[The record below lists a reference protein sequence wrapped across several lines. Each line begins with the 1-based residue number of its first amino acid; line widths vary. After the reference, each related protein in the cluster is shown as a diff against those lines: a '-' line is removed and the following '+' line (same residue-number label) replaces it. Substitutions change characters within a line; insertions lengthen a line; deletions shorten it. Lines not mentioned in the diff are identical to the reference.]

1 MKIADRKHDETSV
14 SGTKMIEN
22 VSRSFRGS
30 PSSRSFSRRGFL
42 QGALASGVFV
52 LSARF
57 VSQPLWAAEG
67 EAPPAP
73 FEPGLWMS
81 IASDGTVTIVA
92 HRSEMGCGSRTALPL
107 VVTDELDADWS
118 KVKIEQAP
126 GDPKY
131 GDQDTDGSHSVRS
144 SFDLMRQVG
153 ATGRVM
159 LISAAA
165 TQWGVSP
172 KECSTEPHFVV
183 HRASGRK
190 LGYGELASAAAKLPV
205 PKKEDV
211 PLKAR
216 SEWRYIGKESNS
228 LFDLPEIITGK
239 AVFGMD
245 ATMPGMVFASVEHPP
260 VLGQKIKS
268 YDDKATL
275 KVPGVQK
282 TLTIDPFKPPHLFQ
296 PLGGV
301 AVIADNTW
309 AAFKGRKSLNIEWD
323 ASPHAVYNSGPFRK
337 TLEATSR
344 QPGKVARNVGDV
356 DAEFARVQKAGGGE
370 FKIVEAEYYAPHL
383 AHASME
389 PPVAV
394 AEYRDGKVVA
404 WAPTQNPQAVQDTI
418 ASVLGIKKEDVTCHV
433 TLLGGG
439 FGRKSKPDQVAEAA
453 VLSKQLGKPVKVVWS
468 REDDI
473 HFDFFH
479 SVAAMYMKA
488 AVGPNGKPSAWLQR
502 TVYPPIASTFD
513 ASATY
518 ADDEM
523 GLGWNNLPFDIPN
536 HRAENGPADYHVR
549 IGWLR
554 SVANIYH
561 AFAIHSFA
569 DELAKSANKDS
580 VQYFLDLIGPA
591 RIVPLTYK
599 DDEADEKDR
608 YPLDTA
614 RLRRVV
620 EVAAEKSGWG
630 KRSAGLG
637 KGRGM
642 GIAAHRSFLTYV
654 ATVVEVEVDSRGQV
668 HIPGVWTAVDAG
680 TVVSPD
686 NVRNQFEGAAVFG
699 TSLALFGEITA
710 TNGVIDQSNF
720 NNYQVARMNRA
731 PRHVEVHIVASEAP
745 PAGVGEPGVPPFA
758 PALYNAV
765 FAATG
770 KRARELPLSKT
781 KLV

>member
-1 MKIADRKHDETSV
+1 MKL
-14 SGTKMIEN
+14 IEN
-22 VSRSFRGS
+22 VSR
-30 PSSRSFSRRGFL
+30 PVSRRGFL
-42 QGALASGVFV
+42 QGALAGGVFV

-57 VSQPLWAAEG
+57 VPAWAADD
-67 EAPPAP
+67 APAAAP
-73 FEPGLWMS
+73 FEPSLWMS
-81 IASDGTVTIVA
+81 IASDGTVTVVA

-107 VVTDELDADWS
+107 IVADELDADWS
-118 KVKIEQAP
+118 KVKIEQAL

-144 SFDLMRQVG
+144 NFDLMRQVG
-153 ATGRVM
+153 ATGRMM
-159 LISAAA
+159 LITAAA
-165 TQWGVSP
+165 AQWNVSP
-172 KECSTEPHFVV
+172 KECTTGLHFVE
-183 HRASGRK
+183 HHASGRK
-190 LGYGELASAAAKLPV
+190 VGYGEIAAAAAKLPV

-211 PLKAR
+211 PLKDR
-216 SEWRYIGKESNS
+216 SQWRYIGKESNS
-228 LFDLPEIITGK
+228 LFDLPEIVTGK
-239 AVFGMD
+239 AIFGMD
-245 ATMPGMVFASVEHPP
+245 ATMPGMVFASIEHPP

-268 YDDKATL
+268 YDDKAAL

-282 TLTIDPFKPPHLFQ
+282 TLTIETVTPPHLFK

-301 AVIADNTW
+301 AVIADNTY
-309 AAFKGRKSLNIEWD
+309 AAFKGRKSLKIEWD
-323 ASPHAVYNSGPFRK
+323 SSPHSVYNSAAFRK
-337 TLEATSR
+337 TLEDTSR
-344 QPGKVARNVGDV
+344 KPGKVVRNIGDV
-356 DAEFARVQKAGGGE
+356 DAAFAKGGDGTT
-370 FKIVEAEYYAPHL
+370 KIIEAEYYAPHL
-383 AHASME
+383 AHVSME

-394 AEYRDGKVVA
+394 AEYRDGKVLA

-418 ASVLGIKKEDVTCHV
+418 AGVLGIKKEDVTCHV

-473 HFDFFH
+473 KFDFFH

-488 AVGPNGKPSAWLQR
+488 AVGPDGKPTAWLQR
-502 TVYPPIASTFD
+502 TVYPPINSTFD
-513 ASATY
+513 ATAVY

-561 AFAIHSFA
+561 AFAIHSFV
-569 DELAKSANKDS
+569 DELAHNANKDS
-580 VQYFLDLIGPA
+580 VQYLLDVIGPA
-591 RIVPLTYK
+591 RIVPLDLK
-599 DDEADEKDR
+599 GDEAEDAKG
-608 YPLDTA
+608 YPVDTA

-620 EVAAEKSGWG
+620 EIVAEKSNWA
-630 KRSAGLG
+630 KRSSSMGKG
-637 KGRGM
+637 KGRGL
-642 GIAAHRSFLTYV
+642 GIAAHRSFYTYV
-654 ATVVEVEVDSRGQV
+654 ATVVEVEVDARGQV
-668 HIPGVWTAVDAG
+668 HIPNVWTAVDAG
-680 TVVSPD
+680 TIVSPD
-686 NVRNQFEGAAVFG
+686 NIRNQFEGAAVFG

-710 TNGVIDQSNF
+710 TNGIIDQSNF
-720 NNYQVARMNRA
+720 HNFQLTRMNRA
-731 PRHVEVHIVASEAP
+731 PRHIEVHIVESDAL
-745 PAGVGEPGVPPFA
+745 PAGVGEPGLPPFA

-770 KRARELPLSKT
+770 KRVREMPLSKT

>member
-1 MKIADRKHDETSV
+1 MKF
-14 SGTKMIEN
+14 IEN
-22 VSRSFRGS
+22 VSGHVN
-30 PSSRSFSRRGFL
+30 RRGFL
-42 QGALASGVFV
+42 QGVLVSGAFV
-52 LSARF
+52 LAARF
-57 VSQPLWAAEG
+57 VPEPLWAMENDGEG
-67 EAPPAP
+67 EAAAAP
-73 FEPGLWMS
+73 FEPSLWMS
-81 IASDGTVTIVA
+81 IAADGTVTIVA

-107 VVTDELDADWS
+107 VVADELDADWS
-118 KVKIEQAP
+118 RVKIGQAI

-144 SFDLMRQVG
+144 NFDLMRQVG
-153 ATGRVM
+153 ATGRAM

-165 TQWGVSP
+165 TRWGVP
-172 KECSTEPHFVV
+172 QKDCTTEPHFVV
-183 HRASGRK
+183 HRPSGRK
-190 LGYGELASAAAKLPV
+190 LGYGELADAAAKLPV
-205 PKKEDV
+205 PKKEDL
-211 PLKAR
+211 PLLLKKR

-228 LFDLPEIITGK
+228 LFDLPEIVTGK
-239 AVFGMD
+239 AIFGMD
-245 ATMPGMVFASVEHPP
+245 ATMPGMVYASVEHPP

-268 YDDKATL
+268 YDDQAAL
-275 KVPGVQK
+275 KVTGVQK
-282 TLTIDPFKPPHLFQ
+282 TLTIDSFKPPHQFQ

-309 AAFKGRKSLNIEWD
+309 AAFKGRKSLKIEWD
-323 ASPHAVYNSGPFRK
+323 TNSSPHSVYNSAPFRK

-344 QPGKVARNVGDV
+344 QPGKVVRNVGDV
-356 DAEFARVQKAGGGE
+356 DAAFAKGG
-370 FKIVEAEYYAPHL
+370 KIIEAEYYTPHL
-383 AHASME
+383 AHVSME

-394 AEYRDGKVVA
+394 AEYRDGKVLA
-404 WAPTQNPQAVQDTI
+404 WAPTQNPQAVQETI
-418 ASVLGIKKEDVTCHV
+418 AGVLGIKKEDVTCYV

-488 AVGPNGKPSAWLQR
+488 AIGPNGKPTAWLQR
-502 TVYPPIASTFD
+502 TTYPPIGSTFD
-513 ASATY
+513 ASAKY

-569 DELAKSANKDS
+569 DELAHAANKDS
-580 VQYFLDLIGPA
+580 VEYLLALIGPP
-591 RIVPLTYK
+591 RIVSLDLK
-599 DDEADEKDR
+599 GDEAEDAKKF
-608 YPLDTA
+608 PLDTA

-620 EVAAEKSGWG
+620 EIVAGKSGWG
-630 KRSAGLG
+630 KHPKG
-637 KGRGM
+637 KGHGF

-654 ATVVEVEVDSRGQV
+654 ATVVEVEVDAKGQV
-668 HIPGVWTAVDAG
+668 HIPNVWTAIDAG

-686 NVRNQFEGAAVFG
+686 NVRNQAEGAAVFG

-710 TNGVIDQSNF
+710 TNGVINQSNF
-720 NNYQVARMNRA
+720 DNYPLARMNRA
-731 PRHVEVHIVASEAP
+731 PRHIDVHVVESDAP
-745 PAGVGEPGVPPFA
+745 PAGVGEPPLPPFA
-758 PALYNAV
+758 PALYNAI

-770 KRARELPLSKT
+770 KRVREMPLSKA

>member
-1 MKIADRKHDETSV
+1 MKL
-14 SGTKMIEN
+14 IEN
-22 VSRSFRGS
+22 VSANV
-30 PSSRSFSRRGFL
+30 SRRGFL
-42 QGALASGVFV
+42 HGALVGGIFV

-57 VSQPLWAAEG
+57 VPKPLWAAEG
-67 EAPPAP
+67 EAAAAA
-73 FEPGLWMS
+73 FEPSLWMS

-92 HRSEMGCGSRTALPL
+92 HRSEMGSGSRTALPL
-107 VVTDELDADWS
+107 VVADELDADWS
-118 KVKIEQAP
+118 KVKLDQAI

-165 TQWGVSP
+165 AQWNVSP
-172 KECSTEPHFVV
+172 KECSTEPHIVV
-183 HRASGRK
+183 HRATGRK
-190 LGYGELASAAAKLPV
+190 LGYGEVAAAAAKLPV
-205 PKKEDV
+205 PRKEDV
-211 PLKAR
+211 PLKPR

-228 LFDLPEIITGK
+228 LFDLPEIVTGK
-239 AVFGMD
+239 AIFGMD
-245 ATMPGMVFASVEHPP
+245 TTMPGMVYASVEHPP

-282 TLTIDPFKPPHLFQ
+282 TLTIETFKPPHLFQ

-309 AAFKGRKSLNIEWD
+309 AAFKGRKSLKIEWD
-323 ASPHAVYNSGPFRK
+323 SSPHAVYNSAPFRK

-344 QPGKVARNVGDV
+344 QPGKVVRNVGDV
-356 DAEFARVQKAGGGE
+356 DAAFAKGGQ
-370 FKIVEAEYYAPHL
+370 IIEAEYYTPHL
-383 AHASME
+383 AHVSME

-404 WAPTQNPQAVQDTI
+404 WAPTQNPQAVQETI
-418 ASVLGIKKEDVTCHV
+418 AGVLGIKKEDVTCHV

-473 HFDFFH
+473 RFDFFH
-479 SVAAMYMKA
+479 SVAAMYLKA
-488 AVGPNGKPSAWLQR
+488 AVAPDGKPTAWLQR
-502 TVYPPIASTFD
+502 TVYPPINSTFD

-569 DELAKSANKDS
+569 DELAHAANKDS
-580 VQYFLDLIGPA
+580 VQYLLDLIGPP
-591 RIVPLTYK
+591 RIVSLTYK
-599 DDEADEKDR
+599 EEEADDKQR

-620 EVAAEKSGWG
+620 EIAAEKSGWG
-630 KRSAGLG
+630 KRPMG

-654 ATVVEVEVDSRGQV
+654 ATVVEVEVDGKGQV
-668 HIPGVWTAVDAG
+668 HIPNVWTAVDAG

-720 NNYQVARMNRA
+720 HNFQIARMNRA
-731 PRHVEVHIVASEAP
+731 PRHVDVHIVNSEAP

-770 KRARELPLSKT
+770 KRVRELPLSKT

>member
-1 MKIADRKHDETSV
+1 MKLIDNLSANN
-14 SGTKMIEN
+14 N
-22 VSRSFRGS
+22 VSRPVS
-30 PSSRSFSRRGFL
+30 PNFSRRGFL
-42 QGALASGVFV
+42 QAALVSGALV
-52 LSARF
+52 LTARF
-57 VSQPLWAAEG
+57 IPEPLWAAEG
-67 EAPPAP
+67 EAARP
-73 FEPGLWMS
+73 FEPSVWMS
-81 IASDGTVTIVA
+81 IAPDGTVTIVA

-107 VVTDELDADWS
+107 VVADELDADWTR
-118 KVKIEQAP
+118 VRLEQAI

-131 GDQDTDGSHSVRS
+131 GEQDTDGSHSVRS
-144 SFDLMRQVG
+144 NFDLMRQVG
-153 ATGRVM
+153 ATGRAM

-165 TQWGVSP
+165 AKWGVP
-172 KECSTEPHFVV
+172 AKDCATEPHFVV
-183 HRASGRK
+183 HTASGRK
-190 LGYGELASAAAKLPV
+190 LGYGEVAAAAAKLPV

-211 PLKAR
+211 PLKER
-216 SEWRYIGKESNS
+216 SQWRYIGKESNS
-228 LFDLPEIITGK
+228 LFDLPEIVTGK
-239 AVFGMD
+239 AIFGMD
-245 ATMPGMVFASVEHPP
+245 ATMPGMVYASIEHPP

-268 YDDKATL
+268 YDDKAALQVT
-275 KVPGVQK
+275 GVQK
-282 TLTIDPFKPPHLFQ
+282 TLTIDPFKPPHMFQ

-301 AVIADNTW
+301 AVIADNSY
-309 AAFKGRKSLNIEWD
+309 AAFKGRKSLKIEWD
-323 ASPHAVYNSGPFRK
+323 SSSNEVYNSGPFRK

-344 QPGKVARNVGDV
+344 KPCKVVRNVGDV
-356 DAEFARVQKAGGGE
+356 DATFAQSAKAGG
-370 FKIVEAEYYAPHL
+370 KIIDAEYYTPHL

-394 AEYRDGKVVA
+394 AEYRDGKVLA
-404 WAPTQNPQAVQDTI
+404 WAPTQNPQAVQETI
-418 ASVLGIKKEDVTCHV
+418 AGVLGIKKEDVTCHV

-473 HFDFFH
+473 RFDYFH

-488 AVGPNGKPSAWLQR
+488 AIGADGKPTAWLQR
-502 TVYPPIASTFD
+502 TVYPPIGSTFD
-513 ASATY
+513 TKAVY

-569 DELAKSANKDS
+569 DELAHNAKKDP
-580 VQYFLDLIGPA
+580 VQYLLDLIGPA
-591 RIVPLTYK
+591 RIVALDLK
-599 DDEADEKDR
+599 GDEAEDAKQ

-620 EVAAEKSGWG
+620 EIAAEKSGWG
-630 KRSAGLG
+630 KSPMG
-637 KGRGM
+637 KGRGL

-654 ATVVEVEVDSRGQV
+654 ATVVEVEVDGRGQV
-668 HIPGVWTAVDAG
+668 HIPNVWTAVDAG
-680 TVVSPD
+680 TTVSPD
-686 NVRNQFEGAAVFG
+686 NIRNQFEGAAVFG
-699 TSLALFGEITA
+699 TSLALFSEITA
-710 TNGVIDQSNF
+710 TNGAIDQSNF
-720 NNYQVARMNRA
+720 HNYQIARMNRA
-731 PRHVEVHIVASEAP
+731 PRHIDIHIVKSEAP
-745 PAGVGEPGVPPFA
+745 PAGVGEPGLPPIA

-770 KRARELPLSKT
+770 KRVRELPLSKT

>member
-1 MKIADRKHDETSV
+1 MKL
-14 SGTKMIEN
+14 IEN
-22 VSRSFRGS
+22 VSRPTGNQL
-30 PSSRSFSRRGFL
+30 SRRGFL
-42 QGALASGVFV
+42 QAALASGVFI

-57 VSQPLWAAEG
+57 IPELLLAAQG
-67 EAPPAP
+67 ETAAPPFDP
-73 FEPGLWMS
+73 TIWLS

-92 HRSEMGCGSRTALPL
+92 HRSEMGSGSRTALPL
-107 VVTDELDADWS
+107 VVADELDADWS
-118 KVKIEQAP
+118 RVKIDQAI

-131 GDQDTDGSHSVRS
+131 GEQDTDGSHSVRS
-144 SFDLMRQVG
+144 NFDLMRQVG
-153 ATGRVM
+153 ATGRAM
-159 LISAAA
+159 LITAAA
-165 TQWGVSP
+165 EQWNVSP
-172 KECSTEPHFVV
+172 RDCTTKPHFVV
-183 HRASGRK
+183 HRSSGRK
-190 LGYGELASAAAKLPV
+190 LGYGELAAAAAKLPV

-211 PLKAR
+211 PLKDR
-216 SEWRYIGKESNS
+216 SQWRYIGKESNT
-228 LFDLPEIITGK
+228 LFDLPEIITGQ
-239 AVFGMD
+239 AIFGID
-245 ATMPGMVFASVEHPP
+245 AAMPGMVFASIEHPP

-268 YDDKATL
+268 YDDKAAL

-282 TLTIDPFKPPHLFQ
+282 TLTIETFKPPHLFQ

-309 AAFKGRKSLNIEWD
+309 AAFQGRKSLKIEWES
-323 ASPHAVYNSGPFRK
+323 SPHSVYNSGPFRK

-344 QPGKVARNVGDV
+344 QPGKVVRNIGDV
-356 DAEFARVQKAGGGE
+356 DAVFAKSNQAGGAGI
-370 FKIVEAEYYAPHL
+370 KTIDAEYYTPHL
-383 AHASME
+383 AHVSME

-394 AEYRDGKVVA
+394 AEYRDGKVLT
-404 WAPTQNPQAVQDTI
+404 WAPTQNPQAVQETI
-418 ASVLGIKKEDVTCHV
+418 ASVLGMKKEDVTCHV

-453 VLSKQLGKPVKVVWS
+453 VLSKQLGKPVKVVWT
-468 REDDI
+468 REDDV

-479 SVAAMYMKA
+479 SVAAMYIKA
-488 AVGPNGKPSAWLQR
+488 AVGPDGKPVAWLQR

-513 ASATY
+513 ASAKY

-569 DELAKSANKDS
+569 DELAHHARKDS
-580 VQYFLDLIGPA
+580 VEYLLELIGPP
-591 RIVPLTYK
+591 RIVALDLK
-599 DDEADEKDR
+599 GDEAEDAKQ

-620 EVAAEKSGWG
+620 EMAAEKSGWG
-630 KRSAGLG
+630 KKAMG

-654 ATVVEVEVDSRGQV
+654 ATVVEVEVDARGQV
-668 HIPGVWTAVDAG
+668 HIPNVWTAVDAG

-686 NVRNQFEGAAVFG
+686 NIRNQFEGAAVFG
-699 TSLALFGEITA
+699 TSLALFSEITA

-720 NNYQVARMNRA
+720 NNFLITRMNRA
-731 PRHVEVHIVASEAP
+731 PRHVDVQIVNSEAP

-770 KRARELPLSKT
+770 KRVRELPLSKT

>member
-1 MKIADRKHDETSV
+1 MRL
-14 SGTKMIEN
+14 IEN
-22 VSRSFRGS
+22 V
-30 PSSRSFSRRGFL
+30 SRRGFL

-57 VSQPLWAAEG
+57 IPEPLWAAEG
-67 EAPPAP
+67 EAAAP
-73 FEPGLWMS
+73 GIEPSLWMS

-107 VVTDELDADWS
+107 VVADELDADWS
-118 KVKIEQAP
+118 KVKIDQAI

-131 GDQDTDGSHSVRS
+131 GEQDTDGSHSVRS
-144 SFDLMRQVG
+144 YFDQMRQVG
-153 ATGRVM
+153 AAGRAM

-165 TQWGVSP
+165 AQWNVSP
-172 KECSTEPHFVV
+172 KDCSTEPHFVV
-183 HRASGRK
+183 HKTSGRK
-190 LGYGELASAAAKLPV
+190 LGYGELAAAAAKLPV
-205 PKKEDV
+205 PKKEDLQ
-211 PLKAR
+211 LKPK
-216 SEWRYIGKESNS
+216 SEWRYIGKESNA
-228 LFDLPEIITGK
+228 LFDLPDIVTGK

-245 ATMPGMVFASVEHPP
+245 ATMPGMVYASIEHPP

-268 YDDKATL
+268 YDDKAAL

-282 TLTIDPFKPPHLFQ
+282 TLTIDTVTPPHLFK

-301 AVIADNTW
+301 AVIGDNTW
-309 AAFKGRKSLNIEWD
+309 ATFKGRKALKIEWD
-323 ASPHAVYNSGPFRK
+323 SSPHSSYNSIEFRK

-344 QPGKVARNVGDV
+344 QPGKVVRNVGDV
-356 DAEFARVQKAGGGE
+356 DAAFAKGG
-370 FKIVEAEYYAPHL
+370 KIIEAEYYTPHL

-389 PPVAV
+389 PQVAV
-394 AEYRDGKVVA
+394 AEYRDGKVLA

-418 ASVLGIKKEDVTCHV
+418 AGVLGIKKEDVTCHV
-433 TLLGGG
+433 TLLGGA

-453 VLSKQLGKPVKVVWS
+453 VLSKQLGKPVKVVWT

-473 HFDFFH
+473 RFDYFH

-488 AVGPNGKPSAWLQR
+488 AIGTDGKPTAWLQR
-502 TVYPPIASTFD
+502 TVYPPIGSTFNPD
-513 ASATY
+513 AKY

-569 DELAKSANKDS
+569 DELAHAANKDS
-580 VQYFLDLIGPA
+580 VQYLLGLIGPP
-591 RIVPLTYK
+591 RIVNLEYK
-599 DDEADEKDR
+599 EDEADEKQR

-620 EVAAEKSGWG
+620 EMAAEKSGWG
-630 KRSAGLG
+630 KRPMG
-637 KGRGM
+637 KGRGL

-654 ATVVEVEVDSRGQV
+654 ATVVEVEIDNRGQV
-668 HIPGVWTAVDAG
+668 HIPNVWTAVDAG

-686 NVRNQFEGAAVFG
+686 NIRNQFEGAAVFG
-699 TSLALFGEITA
+699 TSLALFSEITA
-710 TNGVIDQSNF
+710 ANGVITQSNF
-720 NNYQVARMNRA
+720 HNYRLAHMNSA
-731 PRHVEVHIVASEAP
+731 PQHVDVHIVESDAP

-758 PALYNAV
+758 PALCNAV

-770 KRARELPLSKT
+770 KRVRELPVSKT
-781 KLV
+781 RLV

>member
-1 MKIADRKHDETSV
+1 MKL
-14 SGTKMIEN
+14 IEN
-22 VSRSFRGS
+22 VSRHV
-30 PSSRSFSRRGFL
+30 SRRGFL

-52 LSARF
+52 LSVRF
-57 VSQPLWAAEG
+57 VPGPLWAAEG
-67 EAPPAP
+67 EAAAAP
-73 FEPGLWMS
+73 FAPSLWMS
-81 IASDGTVTIVA
+81 IASDGAVTIVA

-107 VVTDELDADWS
+107 VVADELDADWS
-118 KVKIEQAP
+118 KVKIEQAI

-131 GDQDTDGSHSVRS
+131 GEQDTDGSHSVRS
-144 SFDLMRQVG
+144 SFDLMRRVG

-159 LISAAA
+159 LITAAA
-165 TQWGVSP
+165 AQWGVSA
-172 KECSTEPHFVV
+172 KECTTEPHFVV
-183 HRASGRK
+183 HGASGRK
-190 LGYGELASAAAKLPV
+190 LGYGEVAAAAAKLPV
-205 PKKEDV
+205 PKREDV
-211 PLKAR
+211 PLKTR

-228 LFDLPEIITGK
+228 LFDLPDIVTGK
-239 AVFGMD
+239 AIFGMD
-245 ATMPGMVFASVEHPP
+245 ATMPGMVYASVEHPP

-268 YDDKATL
+268 YDDKAAL

-282 TLTIDPFKPPHLFQ
+282 TLTIDGFKPPHMFQ

-309 AAFKGRKSLNIEWD
+309 AAFKGRKSLTVEWD
-323 ASPHAVYNSGPFRK
+323 NRSPHSEYNSAAFRK

-344 QPGKVARNVGDV
+344 QPGKLVRNVGDV
-356 DAEFARVQKAGGGE
+356 DAAFVQSSKTGG
-370 FKIVEAEYYAPHL
+370 KIIEAEYYTPHL
-383 AHASME
+383 AHAPME
-389 PPVAV
+389 TPVAV
-394 AEYRDGKVVA
+394 AEYRDGKVLA
-404 WAPTQNPQAVQDTI
+404 WAPTQNPQAVQETI
-418 ASVLGIKKEDVTCHV
+418 AGVLGIKKEDVICHV

-473 HFDFFH
+473 HFDYFH

-488 AVGPNGKPSAWLQR
+488 AVGPDGKPTAWLQR
-502 TVYPPIASTFD
+502 TVYPPIDSTFTVG
-513 ASATY
+513 AVY

-536 HRAENGPADYHVR
+536 QRAENGPADFHVR

-561 AFAIHSFA
+561 AFAISSFA
-569 DELAKSANKDS
+569 DELAKAVDRDSA
-580 VQYFLDLIGPA
+580 QYLLDLIGPP
-591 RIVPLTYK
+591 RIVALDLK
-599 DDEADEKDR
+599 GDEAEDAKT

-620 EVAAEKSGWG
+620 EIAVENSGWG
-630 KRSAGLG
+630 KKTLS

-668 HIPGVWTAVDAG
+668 HIPNVWTAVDAG
-680 TVVSPD
+680 MVVSPD

-699 TSLALFGEITA
+699 TSLALFSEITA

-720 NNYQVARMNRA
+720 NNYQVTRMNRA
-731 PRHVEVHIVASEAP
+731 PRHIDVHIVNSDAP

-770 KRARELPLSKT
+770 KRVRELPLSKT

>member
-1 MKIADRKHDETSV
+1 MKL
-14 SGTKMIEN
+14 IEN
-22 VSRSFRGS
+22 VSR
-30 PSSRSFSRRGFL
+30 RGFM
-42 QGALASGVFV
+42 QGALASGVFI

-57 VSQPLWAAEG
+57 VPEPLWAAEG
-67 EAPPAP
+67 EAPAAFDPTV
-73 FEPGLWMS
+73 WMS

-118 KVKIEQAP
+118 RVKIEQAI

-153 ATGRVM
+153 ATGRAM

-165 TQWGVSP
+165 TQWNVSA
-172 KECSTEPHFVV
+172 KDCSTEPHFVI
-183 HRASGRK
+183 HRASGRR
-190 LGYGELASAAAKLPV
+190 LGYGELAAAASKLPV
-205 PKKEDV
+205 PKKENLQFK
-211 PLKAR
+211 PR
-216 SEWRYIGKESNS
+216 SDWRYIGKEGNA
-228 LFDLPEIITGK
+228 LFDLPDIVTGK
-239 AVFGMD
+239 AIFGMD
-245 ATMPGMVFASVEHPP
+245 ATMPGMVYASVEHPP
-260 VLGQKIKS
+260 VLGQKIKA

-275 KVPGVQK
+275 KVAGVQK
-282 TLTIDPFKPPHLFQ
+282 TLTIDTFKPPHQFQ

-309 AAFKGRKSLNIEWD
+309 AAFQGRKSLKVEWD
-323 ASPHAVYNSGPFRK
+323 SSPHSVYNSGPFRK

-344 QPGKVARNVGDV
+344 QPGKVVRNVGDV
-356 DAEFARVQKAGGGE
+356 DAEFAKGG
-370 FKIVEAEYYAPHL
+370 KIVEAEYYTPHL

-394 AEYRDGKVVA
+394 AEYRDGKVLA
-404 WAPTQNPQAVQDTI
+404 WAPTQNPQAVQETI
-418 ASVLGIKKEDVTCHV
+418 AGVLGIKKEDVTCHV
-433 TLLGGG
+433 TLLGGA

-473 HFDFFH
+473 RFDYFH

-488 AVGPNGKPSAWLQR
+488 AIGPDGKPTAWLQR
-502 TVYPPIASTFD
+502 TVYPPIGSTFD
-513 ASATY
+513 VSARY
-518 ADDEM
+518 AEDEM

-536 HRAENGPADYHVR
+536 HRAENGPADFHVR

-561 AFAIHSFA
+561 AYAIHSFA
-569 DELAKSANKDS
+569 DELAVLAKKDS
-580 VQYFLDLIGPA
+580 AQYLLDLIGPA
-591 RIVPLTYK
+591 RIVNLDSK
-599 DDEADEKDR
+599 EDVEVAKQG

-614 RLRRVV
+614 RLRQVV
-620 EVAAEKSGWG
+620 EVVVEKSGWA
-630 KRSAGLG
+630 KRPMG

-654 ATVVEVEVDSRGQV
+654 ATVVEVEVDSKGQV
-668 HIPGVWTAVDAG
+668 RIPNVWTAIDAG
-680 TVVSPD
+680 TFVSPD
-686 NVRNQFEGAAVFG
+686 NIRNQIEGAAVFG
-699 TSLALFGEITA
+699 TSLALFSDITA
-710 TNGVIDQSNF
+710 TNGAINQSNF
-720 NNYQVARMNRA
+720 DNYQIARMHQA
-731 PRHVEVHIVASEAP
+731 PRHIDVEIVKSDAP
-745 PAGVGEPGVPPFA
+745 PAGVGEPGLPPFA
-758 PALYNAV
+758 PALCNAV

-770 KRARELPLSKT
+770 KRVRELPLAKT

>member
-1 MKIADRKHDETSV
+1 MKNMK
-14 SGTKMIEN
+14 N
-22 VSRSFRGS
+22 VSRQHVENFS
-30 PSSRSFSRRGFL
+30 PNFSQNFSRNFTRRGFL

-52 LSARF
+52 LGARF
-57 VSQPLWAAEG
+57 VPVAFGADGGDAAS
-67 EAPPAP
+67 AA
-73 FEPGLWMS
+73 FEPSLWMS
-81 IASDGTVTIVA
+81 IAADGTVTIVA

-107 VVTDELDADWS
+107 VVADELDADWS
-118 KVKIEQAP
+118 KVKIDQAI

-144 SFDLMRQVG
+144 NFDLMRQVG

-159 LISAAA
+159 LISVAA
-165 TQWGVSP
+165 TRWGVP
-172 KECSTEPHFVV
+172 QKECTTEPHYVV

-190 LGYGELASAAAKLPV
+190 LGYGELAADAAKLPV
-205 PKKEDV
+205 PKKEDIPL
-211 PLKAR
+211 PLKKR

-228 LFDLPEIITGK
+228 LFDVPEIVTGQ
-239 AVFGMD
+239 AIFGMD
-245 ATMPGMVFASVEHPP
+245 ATMPGMVYASVEHPP
-260 VLGQKIKS
+260 VLGQKIAS
-268 YDDKATL
+268 YDDKAAL
-275 KVPGVQK
+275 KVSGVQK
-282 TLTIDPFKPPHLFQ
+282 TLTIEPFKPPHQFQ

-309 AAFKGRKSLNIEWD
+309 AAFQGRKALKIEWGS
-323 ASPHAVYNSGPFRK
+323 SPNSVYNSGPYRK

-344 QPGKVARNVGDV
+344 QPGKVVRNVGDV
-356 DAEFARVQKAGGGE
+356 DAVFAKAGEAGTKAGI
-370 FKIVEAEYYAPHL
+370 KIIEAEYYTPHL
-383 AHASME
+383 AHVSME

-394 AEYRDGKVVA
+394 AEYRDGKVLA
-404 WAPTQNPQAVQDTI
+404 WAPTQNPQAVQETI
-418 ASVLGIKKEDVTCHV
+418 AGVLGIKKEDVICHV

-468 REDDI
+468 REDDV

-488 AVGPNGKPSAWLQR
+488 AVGPDGKPTAWLQR

-513 ASATY
+513 PSATY
-518 ADDEM
+518 ALDEM

-580 VQYFLDLIGPA
+580 VDYLLDLIGPP
-591 RIVPLTYK
+591 RIVNLDLK
-599 DDEADEKDR
+599 GDEAEDAR
-608 YPLDTA
+608 NYPLDTA

-620 EVAAEKSGWG
+620 EIAAEKSGWG
-630 KRSAGLG
+630 KRATNLG

-654 ATVVEVEVDSRGQV
+654 ATVVEIEIDNRGQV

-680 TVVSPD
+680 TIVSPD
-686 NVRNQFEGAAVFG
+686 NIRNQFEGAAVFG
-699 TSLALFGEITA
+699 TSLALWGEITA
-710 TNGVIDQSNF
+710 TNGAIDQSNF
-720 NNYQVARMNRA
+720 NNYQITRMNRA
-731 PRHVEVHIVASEAP
+731 PRKVDVHIVESDAP

-770 KRARELPLSKT
+770 KRVRELPLSKT

>member
-1 MKIADRKHDETSV
+1 MKI
-14 SGTKMIEN
+14 IEN
-22 VSRSFRGS
+22 VSLHV
-30 PSSRSFSRRGFL
+30 SRRGFL
-42 QGALASGVFV
+42 HGALASGVFV

-57 VSQPLWAAEG
+57 IPEPLWAAEG
-67 EAPPAP
+67 EAAAPAFQP
-73 FEPGLWMS
+73 SLWMS

-107 VVTDELDADWS
+107 VVADELDADWS
-118 KVKIEQAP
+118 KVKIDQAI

-153 ATGRVM
+153 ATGRFM

-165 TQWGVSP
+165 AQWGVSP
-172 KECSTEPHFVV
+172 KDCTTEPHFVV

-190 LGYGELASAAAKLPV
+190 LGYGELAAAAAKLPV
-205 PKKEDV
+205 PKKEAV
-211 PLKAR
+211 PLALKKR

-228 LFDLPEIITGK
+228 LFDLPEMVTGK
-239 AVFGMD
+239 TIFGMD
-245 ATMPGMVFASVEHPP
+245 ATMPGMVYASVEHPP

-268 YDDKATL
+268 YDDKAAL

-282 TLTIDPFKPPHLFQ
+282 TLTIDTFKPPHQFQ

-309 AAFKGRKSLNIEWD
+309 AAFKGRKSLKVEWD
-323 ASPHAVYNSGPFRK
+323 SSPHSEYNSAPFRK

-344 QPGKVARNVGDV
+344 KPGKVVRNVGDV
-356 DAEFARVQKAGGGE
+356 DAAFAKGG
-370 FKIVEAEYYAPHL
+370 KIIEAEYYTPHL
-383 AHASME
+383 AHVSME

-394 AEYRDGKVVA
+394 AEYRDGKVLA
-404 WAPTQNPQAVQDTI
+404 WAPTQNPQAVQETI

-473 HFDFFH
+473 HCDFFH

-488 AVGPNGKPSAWLQR
+488 AIGADGKPTAWLQR
-502 TVYPPIASTFD
+502 TVYPPIGSTFD
-513 ASATY
+513 VSATY
-518 ADDEM
+518 ALDEM

-536 HRAENGPADYHVR
+536 HRAENGPADFHVR

-569 DELAKSANKDS
+569 DELAKAANKDS
-580 VQYFLDLIGPA
+580 VQYLLDLIGPA
-591 RIVPLTYK
+591 RIVPLEYK
-599 DDEADEKDR
+599 EEDADEKQR

-620 EVAAEKSGWG
+620 EIAAEKSGWG
-630 KRSAGLG
+630 KRP
-637 KGRGM
+637 
-642 GIAAHRSFLTYV
+642 T
-654 ATVVEVEVDSRGQV
+654 GQ
-668 HIPGVWTAVDAG
+668 
-680 TVVSPD
+680 
-686 NVRNQFEGAAVFG
+686 
-699 TSLALFGEITA
+699 
-710 TNGVIDQSNF
+710 
-720 NNYQVARMNRA
+720 
-731 PRHVEVHIVASEAP
+731 
-745 PAGVGEPGVPPFA
+745 
-758 PALYNAV
+758 
-765 FAATG
+765 
-770 KRARELPLSKT
+770 RARHGHRRSPQFSHLCCDRG
-781 KLV
+781 

>member
-1 MKIADRKHDETSV
+1 MSV
-14 SGTKMIEN
+14 IEN
-22 VSRSFRGS
+22 VSR
-30 PSSRSFSRRGFL
+30 RRFV
-42 QGALASGVFV
+42 QGALAGGV
-52 LSARF
+52 LILAARYA
-57 VSQPLWAAEG
+57 PRLLRAAD
-67 EAPPAP
+67 
-73 FEPGLWMS
+73 EPTSPTAVEPSLWMA

-107 VVTDELDADWS
+107 VVADELDADWS
-118 KVKIEQAP
+118 RVKIDQAI

-153 ATGRVM
+153 GAGRAM
-159 LISAAA
+159 LITAAA
-165 TQWGVSP
+165 AQWNVSA
-172 KECSTEPHFVV
+172 KDCTTEPHFVV
-183 HRASGRK
+183 HRSSGRK
-190 LGYGELASAAAKLPV
+190 LGYGEVAAAAAKLPV
-205 PKKEDV
+205 PKTQD
-211 PLKAR
+211 LKLKSR

-228 LFDLPEIITGK
+228 LFDLADMVTGK
-239 AVFGMD
+239 AIFGMD
-245 ATMPGMVFASVEHPP
+245 ATMPGMVFASIEHPP

-268 YDDKATL
+268 YDDKAAL
-275 KVPGVQK
+275 KVPGVKQ
-282 TLTIDPFKPPHLFQ
+282 TLTIDTVKPPHQFQ

-309 AAFKGRKSLNIEWD
+309 AAFKGRKSLKIEWD
-323 ASPHAVYNSGPFRK
+323 SSPHSVYNSAAYRK
-337 TLEATSR
+337 TLEATS
-344 QPGKVARNVGDV
+344 QKPGKVVRNIGDV
-356 DAEFARVQKAGGGE
+356 DAIFAKGG
-370 FKIVEAEYYAPHL
+370 KIIEAEYYAPHL
-383 AHASME
+383 AHVSME

-394 AEYRDGKVVA
+394 AEYRDGKVLA

-418 ASVLGIKKEDVTCHV
+418 ATALGIKKEDVTCHV

-453 VLSKQLGKPVKVVWS
+453 VLSKQLGKPVKVVWT

-473 HFDFFH
+473 RFDFFH

-488 AVGPNGKPSAWLQR
+488 AIGANGKPTAWLQR
-502 TVYPPIASTFD
+502 SVFPPIDSTFD
-513 ASATY
+513 ATATY
-518 ADDEM
+518 GDGEM

-536 HRAENGPADYHVR
+536 HRAENGPAEYHVR

-561 AFAIHSFA
+561 AFAIQSFA
-569 DELAKSANKDS
+569 DELAKSANQDS
-580 VQYFLDLIGPA
+580 VEYLLGLIGPP
-591 RIVPLTYK
+591 RIVNLEH
-599 DDEADEKDR
+599 EADDAEEAKLF
-608 YPLDTA
+608 PLDTA

-620 EVAAEKSGWG
+620 EIAADKSGWG
-630 KRSAGLG
+630 KRSIG
-637 KGRGM
+637 KGRGL

-654 ATVVEVEVDSRGQV
+654 ATVVEVEVDNKGQV

-720 NNYQVARMNRA
+720 NNYPITRMNRG
-731 PRHVEVHIVASEAP
+731 PRQISVHIVESEAP

-770 KRARELPLSKT
+770 KRVRELPLSKT

>member
-1 MKIADRKHDETSV
+1 MKIT
-14 SGTKMIEN
+14 EN
-22 VSRSFRGS
+22 VSR
-30 PSSRSFSRRGFL
+30 PISRRGFL
-42 QGALASGVFV
+42 HAALVGGAFV

-57 VSQPLWAAEG
+57 IPEPLWAAEG
-67 EAPPAP
+67 DGAAPA
-73 FEPGLWMS
+73 FEPSLWMS
-81 IASDGTVTIVA
+81 IAPDGIVTIVA

-107 VVTDELDADWS
+107 VVADELDADWS
-118 KVKIEQAP
+118 KVKIDQAT

-159 LISAAA
+159 LINAAA
-165 TQWGVSP
+165 AQWSVSP
-172 KECSTEPHFVV
+172 KDCTTEAHFVV

-190 LGYGELASAAAKLPV
+190 LGYGEVAVAAAKLPV

-211 PLKAR
+211 PLKER
-216 SEWRYIGKESNS
+216 SQWRYIGKESNS
-228 LFDLPEIITGK
+228 LFDLPDMVTGK
-239 AVFGMD
+239 AIFGMD
-245 ATMPGMVFASVEHPP
+245 ATMPGMVFASIEHPP

-275 KVPGVQK
+275 KVAGVQK
-282 TLTIDPFKPPHLFQ
+282 TLTIDAFKPPHVFQ

-309 AAFKGRKSLNIEWD
+309 AAFQGRKSLKIEWD
-323 ASPHAVYNSGPFRK
+323 DSPNSSYNSGPYRK
-337 TLEATSR
+337 ILEETSR
-344 QPGKVARNVGDV
+344 KPCKVVRNVGDV
-356 DAEFARVQKAGGGE
+356 DAAFAKGG
-370 FKIVEAEYYAPHL
+370 KIIEAEYYTPHL

-394 AEYRDGKVVA
+394 AEYRDGKVLA
-404 WAPTQNPQAVQDTI
+404 WAPTQNPQAVQETI
-418 ASVLGIKKEDVTCHV
+418 AAVLGIKKEDVTCHV

-488 AVGPNGKPSAWLQR
+488 AIGPDGKPTAWLMR
-502 TVYPPIASTFD
+502 TVYPPIGSTFD
-513 ASATY
+513 VSAVY

-569 DELAKSANKDS
+569 DELAHNANKDS
-580 VQYFLDLIGPA
+580 AQYLLDLIGPS
-591 RIVPLTYK
+591 RIVSLEYK
-599 DDEADEKDR
+599 DEEADEKNR

-620 EVAAEKSGWG
+620 EIAVEKSGWG
-630 KRSAGLG
+630 KKPMG
-637 KGRGM
+637 KGRGL

-654 ATVVEVEVDSRGQV
+654 ATVVEVEIDSKGQV
-668 HIPGVWTAVDAG
+668 HIPNVWTAVDAG

-686 NVRNQFEGAAVFG
+686 NVRNQFEGAASFG
-699 TSLALFGEITA
+699 TSLALFSEVTA
-710 TNGVIDQSNF
+710 TNGIIDQSNF
-720 NNYQVARMNRA
+720 NNYQLTRMNRA
-731 PRHVEVHIVASEAP
+731 PRHVDVTIVKSDAP

-770 KRARELPLSKT
+770 KRVRELPLSKT

>member
-1 MKIADRKHDETSV
+1 MNFIDRKIV
-14 SGTKMIEN
+14 EN
-22 VSRSFRGS
+22 V
-30 PSSRSFSRRGFL
+30 SRRGFL
-42 QGALASGVFV
+42 QGALATGVFV

-57 VSQPLWAAEG
+57 VPEPLWAAEG
-67 EAPPAP
+67 ETAAAFDPS
-73 FEPGLWMS
+73 LWMA

-107 VVTDELDADWS
+107 VVADELDADWA
-118 KVKIEQAP
+118 KVKIDQAI
-126 GDPKY
+126 GDPQY

-144 SFDLMRQVG
+144 YFELMRQVG
-153 ATGRVM
+153 ATGRAM

-165 TQWGVSP
+165 GQWNVAA
-172 KECSTEPHFVV
+172 KDCSTEPHFVV
-183 HRASGRK
+183 HMASGRK
-190 LGYGELASAAAKLPV
+190 LAYGELAAAAAKLPL
-205 PKKEDV
+205 PKKEE
-211 PLKAR
+211 LHYKSR
-216 SEWRYIGKESNS
+216 GEWRYIGKESNA
-228 LFDLPEIITGK
+228 LFDLPDIVTGK

-245 ATMPGMVFASVEHPP
+245 AAMPGMVYASIEHPP

-268 YDDKATL
+268 YDDKAAL
-275 KVPGVQK
+275 KVPGVRK
-282 TLTIDPFKPPHLFQ
+282 TLTIDTVEPPHLFK

-309 AAFKGRKSLNIEWD
+309 AAFSGRNKLKIKWGS
-323 ASPHAVYNSGPFRK
+323 SPHSVYNSAEFRK
-337 TLEATSR
+337 TLETTSR
-344 QPGKVARNVGDV
+344 QPGKVVRNVGDL
-356 DAEFARVQKAGGGE
+356 DTAFAKAG
-370 FKIVEAEYYAPHL
+370 KIIEAEYYTPHL
-383 AHASME
+383 AHAAME
-389 PPVAV
+389 PNVAV
-394 AEYRDGKVVA
+394 AEYSDGKVLA
-404 WAPTQNPQAVQDTI
+404 WAPTQNPQAVQETV
-418 ASVLGIKKEDVTCHV
+418 AAVLGLKKEDVTCHV

-453 VLSKQLGKPVKVVWS
+453 ILSKQLGKPVKVVWT

-473 HFDFFH
+473 EFDFFH

-488 AVGPNGKPSAWLQR
+488 AIGANGKPTAWLQR
-502 TVYPPIASTFD
+502 TTYPPINSTFD
-513 ASATY
+513 ATAKY

-569 DELAKSANKDS
+569 DELAKSANRDS
-580 VQYFLDLIGPA
+580 VEYLLDLVGPA
-591 RIVPLTYK
+591 RVVQLDLK
-599 DDEADEKDR
+599 GDDAEDAKG

-614 RLRRVV
+614 RLRHVI
-620 EVAAEKSGWG
+620 EVAAEKSQWG
-630 KRSAGLG
+630 KRAMG

-654 ATVVEVEVDSRGQV
+654 ATVVEVEVDNKGQV
-668 HIPGVWTAVDAG
+668 HIPNVWTAVDAG
-680 TVVSPD
+680 TVISPD
-686 NVRNQFEGAAVFG
+686 NIRNQFQGAAVFA
-699 TSLALFGEITA
+699 TSLALFSEITA

-720 NNYQVARMNRA
+720 DTYQLARMNRA
-731 PRHVEVHIVASEAP
+731 PRQVDVHIVASDAP

-758 PALYNAV
+758 PALCNAV

-770 KRARELPLSKT
+770 KRVRELPLSKA

>member
-1 MKIADRKHDETSV
+1 MKR
-14 SGTKMIEN
+14 IEN
-22 VSRSFRGS
+22 LSRHVSL
-30 PSSRSFSRRGFL
+30 PVSRRGFL
-42 QGALASGVFV
+42 HGALVSGVFV
-52 LSARF
+52 LGARF
-57 VSQPLWAAEG
+57 IPEPLWAADG
-67 EAPPAP
+67 DATATP
-73 FEPGLWMS
+73 FEPSLWMS

-107 VVTDELDADWS
+107 VVADELDADWS
-118 KVKIEQAP
+118 KVKIEQAI

-131 GDQDTDGSHSVRS
+131 GEQDTDGSHSVRS
-144 SFDLMRQVG
+144 NFDLMRQVG

-159 LISAAA
+159 LIQAAA
-165 TQWGVSP
+165 MQWGVSP
-172 KECSTEPHFVV
+172 KDCTTELHFVV
-183 HRASGRK
+183 HRSTGRK
-190 LGYGELASAAAKLPV
+190 LGYGEVAAAAAKLQV
-205 PKKEDV
+205 PKKGDV
-211 PLKAR
+211 PLKSRA
-216 SEWRYIGKESNS
+216 EWRYIGKESNS
-228 LFDLPEIITGK
+228 LFDLPEIVTGK
-239 AVFGMD
+239 AIFGMD
-245 ATMPGMVFASVEHPP
+245 ATMPGMVYASVEHPP

-268 YDDKATL
+268 YDDKAAL

-282 TLTIDPFKPPHLFQ
+282 TLTIDTFKPPHQFQ

-309 AAFKGRKSLNIEWD
+309 AAFQGRKSLKVEWD
-323 ASPHAVYNSGPFRK
+323 TSPHAVYNSAPFRK

-344 QPGKVARNVGDV
+344 QPGKVVRNVGDV
-356 DAEFARVQKAGGGE
+356 DAAFAKAGVAGI
-370 FKIVEAEYYAPHL
+370 KIIEAEYYAPHL
-383 AHASME
+383 AHVSME

-394 AEYRDGKVVA
+394 AEYRDGKVLA
-404 WAPTQNPQAVQDTI
+404 WAPTQNPQAVQETI

-468 REDDI
+468 REDDV

-488 AVGPNGKPSAWLQR
+488 AVGPNGKPTAWLQR
-502 TVYPPIASTFD
+502 TVYPPINSTFD
-513 ASATY
+513 ASAVY

-569 DELAKSANKDS
+569 DELAHNARKDS
-580 VQYFLDLIGPA
+580 VQYLLDLIGPP
-591 RIVPLTYK
+591 RIVNLDLK
-599 DDEADEKDR
+599 GDEAEDAKN
-608 YPLDTA
+608 YPLETA
-614 RLRRVV
+614 RLRRIV
-620 EVAAEKSGWG
+620 EMAAEKSGWG
-630 KRSAGLG
+630 KRSMNLG
-637 KGRGM
+637 KGRGL

-654 ATVVEVEVDSRGQV
+654 ATVVEVEIDSRGQV

-686 NVRNQFEGAAVFG
+686 NIRNQFEGAAVFG
-699 TSLALFGEITA
+699 TSLALFSEITA
-710 TNGVIDQSNF
+710 TNGAIDQSNF
-720 NNYQVARMNRA
+720 NNFQIARMNRA
-731 PRHVEVHIVASEAP
+731 PRHVDVQIVKSEAP

-770 KRARELPLSKT
+770 TRVRELPLSKT

>member
-1 MKIADRKHDETSV
+1 MKLIDNLSANN
-14 SGTKMIEN
+14 N
-22 VSRSFRGS
+22 VSRPVS
-30 PSSRSFSRRGFL
+30 PNFSRRGFL
-42 QGALASGVFV
+42 QAALVSGAFV
-52 LSARF
+52 LTARF
-57 VSQPLWAAEG
+57 IPEPLWAAEG
-67 EAPPAP
+67 AAAAA
-73 FEPGLWMS
+73 FEPSLWMS
-81 IASDGTVTIVA
+81 IAPDGTVTIVA

-107 VVTDELDADWS
+107 VVADELDADWS
-118 KVKIEQAP
+118 KVKLEQAI

-131 GDQDTDGSHSVRS
+131 GEQDTDGSHSVRS
-144 SFDLMRQVG
+144 NFDLMRQVG
-153 ATGRVM
+153 ATGRAM

-165 TQWGVSP
+165 AQWNVSP
-172 KECSTEPHFVV
+172 KECTTDPHFVV
-183 HRASGRK
+183 HTASGRK
-190 LGYGELASAAAKLPV
+190 LGYGEVAAAAAKLPV

-211 PLKAR
+211 PLKER
-216 SEWRYIGKESNS
+216 SQWRYIGKESNS
-228 LFDLPEIITGK
+228 LFDLPEIVTGK
-239 AVFGMD
+239 AIFGMD
-245 ATMPGMVFASVEHPP
+245 ATMPGMVYASIEHPP

-268 YDDKATL
+268 YDDKAALQVT
-275 KVPGVQK
+275 GVQK
-282 TLTIDPFKPPHLFQ
+282 TLTIDPFKPPHMFQ

-301 AVIADNTW
+301 AVIADNSY
-309 AAFKGRKSLNIEWD
+309 AAFKGRKSLKIEWD
-323 ASPHAVYNSGPFRK
+323 SSSNEVYNSGPFRK

-344 QPGKVARNVGDV
+344 KPCKVVRNVGDV
-356 DAEFARVQKAGGGE
+356 DATFAQSAKAGG
-370 FKIVEAEYYAPHL
+370 KIIDAEYYTPHL

-394 AEYRDGKVVA
+394 AEYRDGKVLA
-404 WAPTQNPQAVQDTI
+404 WAPTQNPQAVQETI
-418 ASVLGIKKEDVTCHV
+418 AGVLGIKKEDVTCHV

-473 HFDFFH
+473 RFDYFH

-488 AVGPNGKPSAWLQR
+488 AIGADGKPTAWLQR
-502 TVYPPIASTFD
+502 TVYPPIGSTFD
-513 ASATY
+513 TKAVY

-569 DELAKSANKDS
+569 DELAHNAKKDP
-580 VQYFLDLIGPA
+580 VQYLLDLIGPA
-591 RIVPLTYK
+591 RIVALDLK
-599 DDEADEKDR
+599 GDEAEDAKQ

-620 EVAAEKSGWG
+620 EIAAEKSGWG
-630 KRSAGLG
+630 KSPMG
-637 KGRGM
+637 KGRGL

-654 ATVVEVEVDSRGQV
+654 ATVVEVEVDGRGQV
-668 HIPGVWTAVDAG
+668 HIPNVWTAVDAG
-680 TVVSPD
+680 TTVSPD
-686 NVRNQFEGAAVFG
+686 NIRNQFEGAAVFG
-699 TSLALFGEITA
+699 TSLALFSEITA
-710 TNGVIDQSNF
+710 TNGAIDQSNF
-720 NNYQVARMNRA
+720 HNYQIARMNRA
-731 PRHVEVHIVASEAP
+731 PRHIDIHIVKSEAP
-745 PAGVGEPGVPPFA
+745 PAGVGEPGLPPIA

-770 KRARELPLSKT
+770 KRVRELPLSKT